1 VPLLKEYEG
10 FQPDAVE
17 ELPIYHPYGTAK
29 PYQLIMLFFVV
40 ESTAG
45 FRKR

>member
-1 VPLLKEYEG
+1 VPLFKEYEG
-10 FQPDAVE
+10 SQPDGVE

-29 PYQLIMLFFVV
+29 PYQLMMLFFAV

-45 FRKR
+45 FKKH